1 MKFERK
7 QKSPCYVDGECVLT
21 IPETKRIMSQNARS
35 WHVTFNMG
43 MQPAAGK
50 AKTAIPNKPPQEHGV
65 NGISG
70 LL

>member
-7 QKSPCYVDGECVLT
+7 QKSPCDVDGECVQT
-21 IPETKRIMSQNARS
+21 MPETKRIMSQNARNR
-35 WHVTFNMG
+35 HVTFNMG

-50 AKTAIPNKPPQEHGV
+50 AKTAIPDKPFQKHGV
-65 NGISG
+65 NVISG